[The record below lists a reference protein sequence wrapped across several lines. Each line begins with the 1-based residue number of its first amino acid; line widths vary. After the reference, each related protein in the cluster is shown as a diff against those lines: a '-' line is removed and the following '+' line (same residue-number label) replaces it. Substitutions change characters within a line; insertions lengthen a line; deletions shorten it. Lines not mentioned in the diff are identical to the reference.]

1 MMFALIPV
9 KSLTLAKQRLAGA
22 LDGEDRP
29 RLSEAMLH
37 DVLSAIT
44 SQASITDAA
53 ICSSDPSVAAIARA
67 YGIGF
72 IDEQEIQGSGLNAVV
87 NATTVRLAQEG
98 VRSLMVIHGDLPLL
112 TADELGEFVTTHLSA
127 GERTVTLTPDRHCD
141 GTNLLAWN
149 PGSAFTTVYGPG
161 SFNRHRERAVALGLN
176 PVVCELS
183 GAAFDID
190 YAEDFSRLLELAP
203 VLHGAT
209 GPLLRELFKAA
220 PSCQEI
226 TP

>member
-9 KSLTLAKQRLAGA
+9 KLLSRAKQRLAGA

-44 SQASITDAA
+44 SQTAITGAA

-72 IDEQEIQGSGLNAVV
+72 IDEQTIQDSGLNAVV
-87 NATTVRLAQEG
+87 NATADRLAQEG

-112 TADELGEFVTTHLSA
+112 TAEELGIFVSTHLSA
-127 GERTVTLTPDRHCD
+127 GERAVTLTPDRHYD

-149 PGSAFTTVYGPG
+149 PGFAFTAAYGPG
-161 SFNRHRERAVALGLN
+161 SFNRHTERAVALGLN
-176 PVVCELS
+176 PVICELA

-203 VLHGAT
+203 VLNGVT
-209 GPLLRELFKAA
+209 GKLLRELFKAT

-226 TP
+226 AT